1 MAHEPQPN
9 GITNHQQHREFESA
23 MELLDHWVKWHTKV
37 NLGLFHEFYMV
48 RFEGH
53 LIDHKPGYF
62 FQPENGAAHV
72 VFFVDP
78 NRPHNITNIG
88 GRTCLTLG
96 EVASKGNAIVITED
110 VDELVQFAM
119 HLKPSA

>member
-1 MAHEPQPN
+1 MADAPQRN
-9 GITNHQQHREFESA
+9 GITNHQQHRQFETA
-23 MELLDHWVKWHTKV
+23 IDLLEHWVKWNTKL

-53 LIDHKPGYF
+53 LIDRKPGYF
-62 FQPENGAAHV
+62 FQPEHGAANI

-78 NRPHNITNIG
+78 NRPHTISNVG
-88 GRTCLTLG
+88 ARTTLTLG

-110 VDELVQFAM
+110 VEDLVEFAM